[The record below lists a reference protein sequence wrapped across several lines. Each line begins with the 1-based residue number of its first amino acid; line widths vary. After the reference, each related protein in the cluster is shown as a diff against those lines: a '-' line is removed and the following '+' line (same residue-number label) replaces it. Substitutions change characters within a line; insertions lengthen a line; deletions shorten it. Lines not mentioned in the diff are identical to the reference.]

1 MDTHIATRIARGAAT
16 AALVLA
22 LIPAA
27 GQAQLAVEARLGA
40 TMPTGDL
47 SDFDQTAGLGLAAE
61 LMYTVQRNLT
71 LYGGLGHHRFTCD
84 GCEDDFSSTGLQAG
98 VKFVLGQD
106 NDALPWVRGGLM
118 LHRPAVDGDTGDWGV
133 GLDSGVGIDWNVAPS
148 FYLVPALRFNTYSSD
163 DIGLSYFTIDLGAHF
178 HLGH

>member
-1 MDTHIATRIARGAAT
+1 MTIRSFSLVAA
-16 AALVLA
+16 AALALAGAPEAAQSQLA
-22 LIPAA
+22 L
-27 GQAQLAVEARLGA
+27 EARLGA

-47 SDFDQTAGLGLAAE
+47 SDFDQTAGLGFAGE

-84 GCEDDFSSTGLQAG
+84 GCDEDFSSTGLQAG
-98 VKFVLGQD
+98 AKLILGQSES
-106 NDALPWVRGGLM
+106 AFPWVRAGLM
-118 LHRPAVDGDTGDWGV
+118 LHRPSVDGDSGDWGV
-133 GLDSGVGIDWNVAPS
+133 GLDSGIGIDWNVGPS
-148 FYLVPALRFNTYSSD
+148 FYLVPALRFNTYSSE